1 MNQDLRIKDSLGWP
15 LLTVMALAIALTG
28 LDLLVEQFTPRTR
41 ERGEEQRELVARIMK
56 QSPVGPEALRI
67 AEKFETDT
75 LPKLLLDG
83 VVRHFSQGN
92 EKTVLKVDRKLWAKK
107 GTEVRT
113 EVLMEMMISTKV
125 KGYLPIAEVRDYQTE
140 ELLVDIHLPGKV
152 VYYD

>member
-15 LLTVMALAIALTG
+15 LLTVMVLAIALTG
-28 LDLLVEQFTPRTR
+28 LDLLIEQFTPQTSERR
-41 ERGEEQRELVARIMK
+41 EGQRELVVRIMK

-107 GTEVRT
+107 TAEVRS

-140 ELLVDIHLPGKV
+140 ELLVDIHLPEKV